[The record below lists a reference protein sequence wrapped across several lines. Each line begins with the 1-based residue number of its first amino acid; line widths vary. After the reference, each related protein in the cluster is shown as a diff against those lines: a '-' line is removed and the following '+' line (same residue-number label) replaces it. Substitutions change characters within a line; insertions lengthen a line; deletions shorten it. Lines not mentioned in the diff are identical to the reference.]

1 LGYDMELIIWNDF
14 ISHTANN
21 PFSYER

>member
-14 ISHTANN
+14 ISHTVNN
-21 PFSYER
+21 PFSYEK